1 MAIDKIYTEY
11 KYKFEMIYLDIVKN
25 KNTTIKTECIKFV
38 VIDHNYEEN
47 CMPIIYTTM
56 KLDKALTDDMILNV
70 NKNLIIFALYKYD
83 DLTDTKEEIEVFR
96 DKFTYFIPDDVNK
109 NMNLD
114 YNESTMDEHLGNTFT
129 EVTMGLMSINM
140 INNNKKHIE
149 LNVANN
155 SILDCVKYCTSHI
168 KNLIIEPFNF
178 DDKYDRIIM
187 PAKSSINSALKFLN
201 SYRVFYYTPY
211 RYYQDF
217 KFTYIISSS
226 GKEIPKKGELY
237 SSVLIDFRDIGDDAS
252 LELGTIIDKVNKTY
266 VIPVNY
272 VNSNVYNN
280 SIINKSVTSI
290 TGVTSNNIN
299 TISLKNNADYSNNK
313 KMTMRLNNDNNNM
326 IYNIGHKTNSDNIFI
341 YFNKNDLDTDVLTIN
356 KRITVNN
363 INRYKHFNGDYL
375 LSRKRE
381 LYFREDKSFEMISL
395 INLHKSE

>member
-11 KYKFEMIYLDIVKN
+11 KYKFEMIYLDIAKN

-299 TISLKNNADYSNNK
+299 AISLKNNADYSNNK

>member
-11 KYKFEMIYLDIVKN
+11 KYKFEMIYLDIAKN